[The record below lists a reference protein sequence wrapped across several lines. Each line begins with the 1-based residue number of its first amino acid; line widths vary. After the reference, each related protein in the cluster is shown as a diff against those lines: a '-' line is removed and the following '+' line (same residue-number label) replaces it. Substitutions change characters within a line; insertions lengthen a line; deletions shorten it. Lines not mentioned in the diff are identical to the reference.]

1 MALGAKLDLVL
12 EKLRGHDSS
21 PPGETSI
28 RVLDFVSK
36 VYAGIYSKDVCVS
49 PVTIKGLHAFM
60 FPLLLFGSRNRP
72 KTHVRLNIG

>member
-36 VYAGIYSKDVCVS
+36 VYAGIYSED
-49 PVTIKGLHAFM
+49 VTIKGLHAFM